1 MLHNLQYQ
9 RLNGLGE
16 MIMSLIVRPKD
27 DKEGEWMLL
36 KDISALLDEHFK
48 GYKEEENSLVKIG
61 NFLNRPEYKFKSMH
75 TRNGA
80 MYWVKMRE

>member
-61 NFLNRPEYKFKSMH
+61 NFLNRPEYKFKSTH